1 VELFYFGQPKGKNTA
16 NFIETISM
24 SRNKKMI
31 IGLLSLL
38 PIAFFVVYF
47 IQFYSFFVE
56 MIERRAYYD
65 TEQPDPR
72 EFLSSFMPLFILII
86 VKVLISIGLLIYFL
100 INAINN
106 KKIDTGERI
115 VWIITFILVGF
126 IAFPLYWY
134 MRIWKDDI

>member
-1 VELFYFGQPKGKNTA
+1 MSPGKK
-16 NFIETISM
+16 I
-24 SRNKKMI
+24 I

-56 MIERRAYYD
+56 MVERRAYYE

-72 EFLSSFMPLFILII
+72 EFLRSFMPFFILII

-115 VWIITFILVGF
+115 VWIITFVLVGF

-134 MRIWKDDI
+134 MRIWRDDLNSNTI